1 MWIVRTYAGGLMVTG
16 VKPMRVGSA
25 WCALNMISYHD
36 DRNQFIN
43 LKWEDE
49 PIEVE
54 LVRK

>member
-49 PIEVE
+49 PIELE